1 MRRSLA
7 VLSVVAV
14 VVAMIVTQEVQPYPG
29 AGNPHPPG
37 NAVPS
42 IP

>member
-1 MRRSLA
+1 MRRLLA
-7 VLSVVAV
+7 MPSVVAV
-14 VVAMIVTQEVQPYPG
+14 VVAMIVTQEVQPDPG

-37 NAVPS
+37 NDVLS